1 MSTPNKIIKVALADD
16 HILLR
21 DALAS
26 LINTF
31 ENCQVIF
38 TASNGQE
45 VISQIELKQI
55 PDVIILDLNM
65 PLMDGFETTSWLT
78 KNYPKVYSLMLTMYD
93 TDLTLIRLLQA
104 GVKGFLK
111 KDIHPDELRFA
122 IRSVKE
128 SGYYYSHT
136 VTGKLVN
143 LFRNALEDMASKKNL
158 LTDQEIQFLKLC
170 CSEKTYK
177 QIATEMQLSP
187 RNVDVLRDQ
196 LFTRMDVKSR
206 VGLAMFAIKHGL
218 ITF

>member
-1 MSTPNKIIKVALADD
+1 MSTTKKMIKVALADD

-31 ENCQVIF
+31 ENCKVIF

-45 VISQIELKQI
+45 VMDRIELKQI

-65 PLMDGFETTSWLT
+65 PIMDGFETVRWLN
-78 KNYPKVYSLMLTMYD
+78 KNYPQIYTLMLTMYD

-111 KDIHPDELRFA
+111 KDIHPEELKFA
-122 IRSVKE
+122 IRSVME

-143 LFRNALEDMASKKNL
+143 LFRQSLDDMASKKNT
-158 LTDQEIQFLKLC
+158 LTEQEVQFLRLC
-170 CSEKTYK
+170 CSEHTYK
-177 QIATEMQLSP
+177 EIAEAMQLSP
-187 RNVDVLRDQ
+187 RNVDVLRDS
-196 LFTRMDVKSR
+196 LFLRFDVKSR
-206 VGLAMFAIKHGL
+206 VGLAMFAIRHGL
-218 ITF
+218 LTF

>member
-1 MSTPNKIIKVALADD
+1 MSTQKKMIKVALADD

-31 ENCQVIF
+31 ENCKVIF

-45 VISQIELKQI
+45 VMNRIEFKQI

-65 PLMDGFETTSWLT
+65 PLMDGYETVRWLN
-78 KNYPKVYSLMLTMYD
+78 KNYPQIYTLMLTMYD

-111 KDIHPDELRFA
+111 KDIHPEELKFA
-122 IRSVKE
+122 IRSVME

-143 LFRNALEDMASKKNL
+143 LFRQSLDDMASKKNT
-158 LTDQEIQFLKLC
+158 LTEQEVQFLRLC
-170 CSEKTYK
+170 CSEHTYK
-177 QIATEMQLSP
+177 EIAEAMQLSP
-187 RNVDVLRDQ
+187 RNVDVLRDS
-196 LFTRMDVKSR
+196 LFLRFDVKSR
-206 VGLAMFAIKHGL
+206 VGLAMFAIRHGL
-218 ITF
+218 LTF

>member
-1 MSTPNKIIKVALADD
+1 MSTQKKMIKVALADD

-31 ENCQVIF
+31 ENCKVIF

-45 VISQIELKQI
+45 VMDRIELKQI

-65 PLMDGFETTSWLT
+65 PIMDGFETVRWLN
-78 KNYPKVYSLMLTMYD
+78 KNYPQIYTLMLTMYD

-111 KDIHPDELRFA
+111 KDIHPEELKFA
-122 IRSVKE
+122 IRSVME

-143 LFRNALEDMASKKNL
+143 LFRQSLDDMASKKNT
-158 LTDQEIQFLKLC
+158 LTEQEVQFLRLC
-170 CSEKTYK
+170 CSEHTYK
-177 QIATEMQLSP
+177 EIAEAMQLSP
-187 RNVDVLRDQ
+187 RNVDVLRDS
-196 LFTRMDVKSR
+196 LFLRFDVKSR
-206 VGLAMFAIKHGL
+206 VGLAMFAIRHGL
-218 ITF
+218 LTF

>member
-1 MSTPNKIIKVALADD
+1 MNTQEKIIKVALADD

-31 ENCQVIF
+31 ENCKVIF
-38 TASNGQE
+38 TASNGKD
-45 VISQIELKQI
+45 VINHIELNQI

-65 PLMDGFETTSWLT
+65 PLMDGYETVSWLS
-78 KNYPKVYSLMLTMYD
+78 KNYPKMYTLMLTMYD

-111 KDIHPDELRFA
+111 KDIHPDELKFA
-122 IRSVKE
+122 LRSIME
-128 SGYYYSHT
+128 SGYYYSPT

-143 LFRNALEDMASKKNL
+143 LFRQSLEEMATKKNT
-158 LTDQEIQFLKLC
+158 LTEQEVQFLKLC
-170 CSEKTYK
+170 CSESTYK
-177 QIATEMQLSP
+177 QIAEVMHLSP
-187 RNVDVLRDQ
+187 RNVETLRDH
-196 LFTRMDVKSR
+196 LFLRFDVSSR
-206 VGLAMFAIKHGL
+206 VGLAIAAIRHGL

>member
-1 MSTPNKIIKVALADD
+1 MSTQKKMIKVALADD

-31 ENCQVIF
+31 ENCKVIF

-45 VISQIELKQI
+45 VMDKIELNQI

-65 PLMDGFETTSWLT
+65 PIMDGFETVSWLN
-78 KNYPKVYSLMLTMYD
+78 KNYPKMYTLMLTMYD

-111 KDIHPDELRFA
+111 KDIHPDELKFA
-122 IRSVKE
+122 IRSVME
-128 SGYYYSHT
+128 SGYYYSHI

-143 LFRNALEDMASKKNL
+143 LFRQSLDDMTSKKNT
-158 LTDQEIQFLKLC
+158 LTEQEVQFLRLC
-170 CSEKTYK
+170 CSEHTYK
-177 QIATEMQLSP
+177 EIAEAMQLSP
-187 RNVDVLRDQ
+187 RNVDVLRDT
-196 LFTRMDVKSR
+196 LFLRFDVKSR
-206 VGLAMFAIKHGL
+206 VGLAMFAIRHGL

>member
-1 MSTPNKIIKVALADD
+1 MNTQEKIIKVALADD

-31 ENCQVIF
+31 ENCKVIF

-45 VISQIELKQI
+45 VIDQIENKQI

-65 PLMDGFETTSWLT
+65 PLMDGYETTGWLR
-78 KNYPKVYSLMLTMYD
+78 KYYPKIYTLMLTMYD

-122 IRSVKE
+122 IRSVME
-128 SGYYYSHT
+128 SGYYYSYS

-143 LFRNALEDMASKKNL
+143 LFRNTLEDMASKRPL
-158 LTDQEIQFLKLC
+158 LDENEIEFLRLS
-170 CSEKTYK
+170 CSERTYK
-177 QIATEMQLSP
+177 QIAEKMNLSP
-187 RNVDVLRDQ
+187 RNVDALRDQ
-196 LFTRMDVKSR
+196 LFERLDLKSR
-206 VGLAMFAIKHGL
+206 VGLAMFAIRHGL
-218 ITF
+218 MSF